1 MHGKGKEAPRS
12 SRNTVF
18 APFIAVP
25 DATERQ
31 GGCSQ
36 KQNVFCHELHAAW
49 RWLQFAAMH
58 KAGNMSGTNIKK
70 GAGAFVSVL
79 FPVQAMP
86 AVGHGHSPKGGFCFP
101 AVRPQAQAPNRAA
114 CRTAVTRQEDRMDKD
129 RKEALQVAK
138 ELTAKFIETR
148 TVSPGNFAE
157 VFPSVYRV
165 VCTAIGVDADQ
176 DNKGK

>member
-1 MHGKGKEAPRS
+1 MAIPQRAGF
-12 SRNTVF
+12 VF
-18 APFIAVP
+18 
-25 DATERQ
+25 RQ
-31 GGCSQ
+31 RG
-36 KQNVFCHELHAAW
+36 
-49 RWLQFAAMH
+49 
-58 KAGNMSGTNIKK
+58 
-70 GAGAFVSVL
+70 
-79 FPVQAMP
+79 
-86 AVGHGHSPKGGFCFP
+86 
-101 AVRPQAQAPNRAA
+101 
-114 CRTAVTRQEDRMDKD
+114 RTAVTRHED

>member
-1 MHGKGKEAPRS
+1 MAIPQRAGFVFRPRG
-12 SRNTVF
+12 R
-18 APFIAVP
+18 
-25 DATERQ
+25 R
-31 GGCSQ
+31 
-36 KQNVFCHELHAAW
+36 
-49 RWLQFAAMH
+49 R
-58 KAGNMSGTNIKK
+58 
-70 GAGAFVSVL
+70 
-79 FPVQAMP
+79 
-86 AVGHGHSPKGGFCFP
+86 
-101 AVRPQAQAPNRAA
+101 RPRNRAT
-114 CRTAVTRQEDRMDKD
+114 CRTAVTRHEDRMDKD